1 MNRPSLACTP
11 DACSRVALRSELD
24 EILSEPIAAVREREK
39 TALEKALSQTN
50 NRCVLFGAGSFGRR
64 ALAEL
69 RSVGIQPL
77 AISDNNRDLWGTT
90 IDSTPLLSPKEAA
103 QRYGEEAV
111 FFVTIRNESHWYK
124 ETYDQLRAL
133 GCTRIA
139 SGSAIS
145 WRFNKTLLPF
155 LLYDLPGRLYEQA
168 DQVLSAADLWEDDAS
183 RYEYLAH
190 IRLRAFGDP
199 RYLLR
204 PIPESYFLEEVFD
217 AMPNERLLDCG
228 AFDGDTIRAV
238 LARQPDFAAIE
249 AVEADSK
256 SFEKLSRY
264 VNDLDPALQS
274 RIRLHRCAVG
284 AKRGTV
290 CFEDDGSLTSKVLE
304 TAGGAIVD
312 LYTIDELLGD
322 RPVTMIKMDIE
333 GAEFDALKGAR
344 HVIERDTPI
353 LAICV
358 YHLQE
363 DLWRL
368 PLLMREMVPSYRMY
382 LKTYR
387 GDALQTVAYAV
398 PAQRAAR

>member
-1 MNRPSLACTP
+1 
-11 DACSRVALRSELD
+11 VALRTELE

-39 TALEKALSQTN
+39 TALDRALAQTN
-50 NRCVLFGAGSFGRR
+50 NRCVLFGAGSLGRR
-64 ALAEL
+64 ALSEL
-69 RSVGIQPL
+69 RGAGIQPL

-90 IDSTPLLSPKEAA
+90 VDSTPLLSPGEAA
-103 QRYGEEAV
+103 QRYGKEAV
-111 FFVTIRNESHWYK
+111 FFVTIRNDGHWYK

-133 GCTRIA
+133 GCTHIA
-139 SGSAIS
+139 SSLAIS

-155 LLYDLPGRLYEQA
+155 FLYDLPGRLYEQA
-168 DQVLSAADLWEDDAS
+168 EDVLSAADLWEDDAS

-190 IRLRAFGDP
+190 IRLRALGDP
-199 RYLLR
+199 HYLLR
-204 PIPESYFLEEVFD
+204 PIPESYFLEGIFD
-217 AMPNERLLDCG
+217 AVPKERLLDCG

-238 LARQPDFAAIE
+238 LARQSDFAAIE

-264 VNDLDPALQS
+264 VKDLDPALQS

-290 CFEDDGSLTSKVLE
+290 SFEDNGSLTSKVLE
-304 TAGGAIVD
+304 TGGGAIVD

-333 GAEFDALKGAR
+333 GAEFDALMGAR
-344 HVIERDTPI
+344 GVIERDTPV

-368 PLLMREMVPSYRMY
+368 PLLIREMVPHYRMY
-382 LKTYR
+382 LKTYQ
-387 GDALQTVAYAV
+387 GDALQAVAYAV
-398 PAQRAAR
+398 PAERAL